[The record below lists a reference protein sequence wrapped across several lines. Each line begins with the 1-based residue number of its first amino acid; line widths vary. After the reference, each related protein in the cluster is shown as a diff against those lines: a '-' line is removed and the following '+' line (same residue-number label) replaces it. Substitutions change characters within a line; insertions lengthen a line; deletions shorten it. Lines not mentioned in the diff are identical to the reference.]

1 MTNRLT
7 FGQFCSA
14 GRKGAL
20 ALCLALWTLGLGSA
34 DKPKPAF
41 ITFDAPGAGTGAFQ
55 GTIAIG
61 INPAGAI
68 VGQYVDASFVYHGF
82 VRAKHDRDE
91 EESTFTTFD
100 APGAGTGAFQGTF
113 ATGINPAGA
122 IVGYYTDASGVNHG
136 FLRAKDDRDEEESTF
151 TTFDAPGAGTGVN
164 QGTFPGNINPA
175 GTIAGYYF
183 DASKVF
189 HGFLR
194 TEDGTF
200 TTFDAPGAGT
210 AFGQGTLT
218 AFFSGLNPAGAITGN
233 YRDAS
238 NVNHGYVRAPDGTF
252 TTFDAPGSQATITD
266 SINPAGV
273 IAGFYGDASVVFHGF
288 VRAEDGTFATFDAPG
303 AGTGFAQG
311 TVPQNI
317 NPAGA
322 TTGYITDAGNVNHG
336 FVRVKGGSVTTFDAP
351 GAGTGAFQ
359 GTTPFSN
366 NPAGAI
372 TGQYIDASNV
382 SHGFL
387 RTPRTGDSE

>member
-14 GRKGAL
+14 TRRGGAL

-34 DKPKPAF
+34 DKPKP
-41 ITFDAPGAGTGAFQ
+41 
-55 GTIAIG
+55 
-61 INPAGAI
+61 
-68 VGQYVDASFVYHGF
+68 
-82 VRAKHDRDE
+82 
-91 EESTFTTFD
+91 TFTTFD
-100 APGAGTGAFQGTF
+100 APGAGTGANQGTF
-113 ATGINPAGA
+113 PGNINPAGTIA
-122 IVGYYTDASGVNHG
+122 GYYLDASKVYHG

-151 TTFDAPGAGTGVN
+151 TTFDAPGAGTGE
-164 QGTFPGNINPA
+164 F
-175 GTIAGYYF
+175 
-183 DASKVF
+183 
-189 HGFLR
+189 
-194 TEDGTF
+194 
-200 TTFDAPGAGT
+200 
-210 AFGQGTLT
+210 QGTLT

-238 NVNHGYVRAPDGTF
+238 NLNHGYVRAEDGTF
-252 TTFDAPGSQATITD
+252 TTFDPPGSQGTITD

-288 VRAEDGTFATFDAPG
+288 VRAPDGTFTTFDAPG

-322 TTGYITDAGNVNHG
+322 ITGYITDASNVNHG
-336 FVRVKGGSVTTFDAP
+336 FVRAKGGSITTFDAP

-366 NPAGAI
+366 DPAGAI
-372 TGQYIDASNV
+372 TGQYLDASNV

-387 RTPRTGDSE
+387 RTPRSGDSEEDGDASRARAGDSGSPTSLASSVAGIRRAHNTNLVVRQE